1 MEAKSSTLL
10 MADML
15 RELRVEMN
23 GAVVGAMEDRGLKY
37 PLNYGVSLPTI
48 RNIAKKYSPN
58 HKLAKLLFQQQI
70 RELQLAAIYV
80 ADPNSIEVEA
90 SSFWSKGVVNS
101 ELAESVGSALIGRSV
116 NCQELVDLWIDSDSV
131 TVVYSALIA
140 LSVGIRG
147 GGVESPVQ
155 YIEKCKELAAS
166 SESIL
171 WRGVELV
178 LVAIAKHDEQ
188 SLKCVVDLLNEII
201 ISKLSASQYLNDEVT
216 WQL

>member
-1 MEAKSSTLL
+1 MEIKSCTSL
-10 MADML
+10 MAEIL

-48 RNIAKKYSPN
+48 RTIAKKYAPN
-58 HKLAKLLFQQQI
+58 HKLAKLLYQQQI

-80 ADPNSIEVEA
+80 ADSNSIVVDD

-101 ELAESVGSALIGRSV
+101 ELAENVGTVLIAKSA
-116 NCQELVDLWIDSDSV
+116 NCQEIADLWIASNSPY
-131 TVVYSALIA
+131 VVYSALIA
-140 LSVGIRG
+140 LSMAIN
-147 GGVESPVQ
+147 SSAIDNPMA
-155 YIEKCKELAAS
+155 YIEKCKELATS

-171 WRGVELV
+171 WRGIELV
-178 LVAIAKHDEQ
+178 LVSIAKQGADSRKAVE
-188 SLKCVVDLLNEII
+188 DLLNEMFNL
-201 ISKLSASQYLNDEVT
+201 KLNASQYLNDEVL